1 MIKKLRFKFVLI
13 NMSIVTIM
21 LCVILGLVF
30 YFTSANLEQESLRM
44 MQDIAQQPFQL
55 GVPGELDENVRLPF
69 FTLQLNPRGELVST
83 GGGYYDLSDSA
94 FLNDLIRDVFSS
106 PKSFGV
112 LTKYNLR
119 YYRVDTPLRPC
130 VVFADISSE
139 RTTLDHLLQTCLII
153 GGLGFLLFLW
163 GSIVLSRWAVKPVEQ
178 AWKQQQQFVA
188 DASHELKTPL
198 TVIMTNAELLQNSEY
213 NPEKKEKFVQGI
225 LTMSGQMKNLI
236 EQMLELVRV
245 DGTSQEKVKAA
256 VDWSQLAEYE
266 AMTFEPVFF
275 EKGLTLRTQIEKDVC
290 VLGDENQLRQI
301 LEILLDNASK
311 YSKEKGTTWVTLHK
325 RGKNHCL
332 LNVSNEG
339 QPLLDGELEKIFRR
353 FYRADQ
359 ARTRTGSFGLG
370 LSIAESIVK
379 QHRGKIWA
387 QSQKGINSFFVLFPC
402 S

>member
-225 LTMSGQMKNLI
+225 LTMSGQMKN
-236 EQMLELVRV
+236 
-245 DGTSQEKVKAA
+245 
-256 VDWSQLAEYE
+256 
-266 AMTFEPVFF
+266 
-275 EKGLTLRTQIEKDVC
+275 
-290 VLGDENQLRQI
+290 
-301 LEILLDNASK
+301 
-311 YSKEKGTTWVTLHK
+311 
-325 RGKNHCL
+325 
-332 LNVSNEG
+332 
-339 QPLLDGELEKIFRR
+339 
-353 FYRADQ
+353 
-359 ARTRTGSFGLG
+359 
-370 LSIAESIVK
+370 
-379 QHRGKIWA
+379 
-387 QSQKGINSFFVLFPC
+387 
-402 S
+402 